1 MSGSYPIGSCS
12 IRDPFLSYMH
22 DENERRQMGNTKE
35 VGNPVELYQLAPTS
49 LFMYTNMVRYTP
61 LLDRGIFLRLCM
73 TISSSN
79 HNAIW

>member
-1 MSGSYPIGSCS
+1 
-12 IRDPFLSYMH
+12 
-22 DENERRQMGNTKE
+22 MGNTKE